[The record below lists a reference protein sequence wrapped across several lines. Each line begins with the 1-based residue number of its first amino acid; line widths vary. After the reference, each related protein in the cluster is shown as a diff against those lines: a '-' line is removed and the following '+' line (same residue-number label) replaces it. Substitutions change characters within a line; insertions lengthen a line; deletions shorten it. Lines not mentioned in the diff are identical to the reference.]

1 MIHIRQNVTQ
11 LEFSVGEYV
20 QKEHSIEAQD
30 DNVFSK

>member
-11 LEFSVGEYV
+11 LEFSVGEY

-30 DNVFSK
+30 DKVFSK